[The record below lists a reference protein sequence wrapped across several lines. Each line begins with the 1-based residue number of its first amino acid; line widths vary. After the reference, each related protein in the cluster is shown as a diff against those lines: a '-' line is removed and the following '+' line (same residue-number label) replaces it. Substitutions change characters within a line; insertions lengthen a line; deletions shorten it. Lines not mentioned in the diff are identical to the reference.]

1 MGRVFRTRHFTRWMR
16 KTSLTDTAL
25 CAAVCEMA
33 AGLIDA
39 DLGGGVVKKRVALP
53 CRGKRGSTRTLL
65 ATNRQDRWFFLLGLE
80 KNDRANISERE
91 LEALQ
96 ALAHDLLMLNSNQLD
111 AQVAS
116 LALDEICD
124 EDQV

>member
-1 MGRVFRTRHFTRWMR
+1 
-16 KTSLTDTAL
+16 
-25 CAAVCEMA
+25 
-33 AGLIDA
+33 
-39 DLGGGVVKKRVALP
+39 
-53 CRGKRGSTRTLL
+53 LL

-80 KNDRANISERE
+80 KNDRANINERE

-96 ALAHDLLMLNSNQLD
+96 ALAHDLLMLDSNQLD
-111 AQVAS
+111 AQLAS